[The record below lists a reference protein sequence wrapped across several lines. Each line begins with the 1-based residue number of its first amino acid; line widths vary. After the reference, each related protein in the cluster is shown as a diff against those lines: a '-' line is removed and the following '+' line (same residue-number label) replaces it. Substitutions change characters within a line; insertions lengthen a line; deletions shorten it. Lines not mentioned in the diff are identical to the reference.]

1 MPLTTNQLMAIS
13 EGHCEGSAGLR
24 GFCRSPTGQLLK
36 KPVLLPRVGFL
47 FMLDVYPTSS
57 YPHCHQLRENLMT
70 DIDLVVPEG
79 MFGAYEGEDALTS
92 FLRELS
98 TKADRFPEFS
108 NWSEKYG
115 IDLNTAVFSMHTYC
129 WCEKE
134 DCPWCGP
141 SCECERYD
149 DDTFTLCERHS
160 YGWGCEYGAI
170 PGYSAPN
177 FWHKP
182 TDFKVWWYKW
192 IGRSME
198 TEGPMPTDWE
208 GLLKECLESIP

>member
-1 MPLTTNQLMAIS
+1 
-13 EGHCEGSAGLR
+13 
-24 GFCRSPTGQLLK
+24 
-36 KPVLLPRVGFL
+36 VV
-47 FMLDVYPTSS
+47 
-57 YPHCHQLRENLMT
+57 
-70 DIDLVVPEG
+70 DIVIPEG

-92 FLRELS
+92 FLRVLAMN
-98 TKADRFPEFS
+98 ADPFPEFS
-108 NWSEKYG
+108 EWPEKYG
-115 IDLNTAVFSMHTYC
+115 IDLNTSVFSMHTYC

-141 SCECERYD
+141 DCDCEWEFWVDGQPVHAADWWVADEHTR
-149 DDTFTLCERHS
+149 TSTQIFTCERHTV
-160 YGWGCEYGAI
+160 GWGCEYGAT

-182 TDFKVWWYKW
+182 SDFKVWWYKY

-198 TEGPMPTDWE
+198 TDGPMPTDWE